1 MRYCLRAS
9 WTIYLMC
16 MVQPAHMEEARH
28 DPPTSSSTFAHD
40 IVAVA
45 VPAAGGQWALVSCAL
60 DRACRGHVPV
70 AHVPSLREA
79 VASMASP
86 AREEGCWSSASGPWT
101 CQKLDPASSAAG
113 SLLLGVRST

>member
-28 DPPTSSSTFAHD
+28 DPPASSSMFAWY

-60 DRACRGHVPV
+60 DRACPGHVPV
-70 AHVPSLREA
+70 AHVPSLRDA
-79 VASMASP
+79 VASMAAA
-86 AREEGCWSSASGPWT
+86 AREEARRTRARGPWT
-101 CQKLDPASSAAG
+101 CPKLDPASSAAG